1 MEWSTVC
8 NLRFLRKPSS
18 GMVCLLI
25 LAAFSV
31 PACAQI
37 VVRNEDVTFKFGVQG
52 QIWADWTQ
60 DSSGSQG
67 YQQNFFLR
75 RARIIVGGDVGK
87 DVSFFFE
94 TDDPKLGIT
103 PKNLATGFIIQ
114 DAMMEWRPGKQ
125 FQLSGG
131 LFIVPFTRNG
141 LQSTLSYLTLELSP
155 ISAVNNSATQSSAL
169 RDVGFQLKGFFARDR
184 LHYRIGAFDGQRDAN
199 GHNSL
204 RTTGYLQYDFF
215 DRERGYLFSGT
226 GLGKMK
232 ILAVDAGFDRQGSY
246 RGYSANIAA
255 AIPIRKGDEVAGQF
269 QYIRYDGRDKF
280 TSIPLQNDFLVE
292 AGYYDHKVKIQPFV
306 KYEAQAFAAAANA
319 CKDISRFGLGA
330 NYYIHGQNLKWTGQY
345 LRALPQNGS
354 SLKPANEFTVQLQF
368 MYF

>member
-1 MEWSTVC
+1 MLT
-8 NLRFLRKPSS
+8 
-18 GMVCLLI
+18 
-25 LAAFSV
+25 AASA
-31 PACAQI
+31 PAGAQI
-37 VVRNEDVTFKFGVQG
+37 VVKNEDVTFKFGVQG
-52 QIWADWTQ
+52 QLWADWAQ
-60 DSSGSQG
+60 DPSGTQG
-67 YQQNFFLR
+67 YQQNLFLR
-75 RARIIVGGDVGK
+75 RARIIVAGDVGK

-103 PKNLATGFIIQ
+103 PKNLAAGFIIQ
-114 DAMMEWRPGKQ
+114 DAMIEWRPAKQ
-125 FQLSGG
+125 LQLSGG

-141 LQSTLSYLTLELSP
+141 LESTLSYLTLDLSP
-155 ISAVNNSATQSSAL
+155 IAAVNNSATQSSAL
-169 RDVGFQLKGFFARDR
+169 RDMGFQFKGFFAKDR

-204 RTTGYLQYDFF
+204 RTTGYLQYDFI
-215 DRERGYLFSGT
+215 DREKGYLFSGT
-226 GLGKMK
+226 GLGKAK

-280 TSIPLQNDFLVE
+280 ISIPLQNDFLVE
-292 AGYYDHKVKIQPFV
+292 AGYFDHRVKIQPFV

-319 CKDISRFGLGA
+319 SKDISRFGMGA

-354 SLKPANEFTVQLQF
+354 PLKPANEFTVQLQF

>member
-1 MEWSTVC
+1 
-8 NLRFLRKPSS
+8 
-18 GMVCLLI
+18 MVCVLI
-25 LAAFSV
+25 VAFFSV
-31 PACAQI
+31 PAGAQI
-37 VVRNEDVTFKFGVQG
+37 VVKNEDVTFKFGVQG
-52 QIWADWTQ
+52 QLWADWTQ
-60 DSSGSQG
+60 DPSGSQA

-75 RARIIVGGDVGK
+75 RARIIVAGDVGK

-114 DAMMEWRPGKQ
+114 DAMVEWRPAKQ
-125 FQLSGG
+125 LQLSGG
-131 LFIVPFTRNG
+131 LFIVPFTRSG
-141 LQSTLSYLTLELSP
+141 LESTLSYLTLDLSP
-155 ISAVNNSATQSSAL
+155 IATVNNSATQSSAL
-169 RDVGFQLKGFFARDR
+169 RDMGFQFKGFFAKDR

-215 DRERGYLFSGT
+215 DREKGYLFSGT
-226 GLGKMK
+226 GLGKAK

-246 RGYSANIAA
+246 RGYSANVAA
-255 AIPIRKGDEVAGQF
+255 AIPVRKGDEVAGQF
-269 QYIRYDGRDKF
+269 QYIRYDGRSKF

-292 AGYYDHKVKIQPFV
+292 AGYYAHKAKIQPFL
-306 KYEAQAFAAAANA
+306 KYEAQAFAAEANA
-319 CKDISRFGLGA
+319 SKDIDRWGLGA

-345 LRALPQNGS
+345 LRALPRNGS
-354 SLKPANEFTVQLQF
+354 PLKPTNEFTLQLQF